1 MRYWSIALLL
11 VFSPSLTFADIPLT
25 PRTLDPEAAATL
37 ALAIERSPLVRALV
51 AEIESSNVVV
61 HIQFSWDVPAGIGG
75 TTRFVTSRGGY
86 RYVRIVL
93 SNRLQGNDRVAIL
106 GHELEHAAE
115 IARSDVNDRDGIRR
129 LLEATGYQVA
139 ERFFETRSAQR
150 AERTIRRELVLET
163 QPVVELHHHHLGAA
177 GAKAAAEV
185 PKR

>member
-1 MRYWSIALLL
+1 MRYWSIVLL
-11 VFSPSLTFADIPLT
+11 VWFSPSLTFAEVPLT
-25 PRTLDPEAAATL
+25 PRTLDPEATATL

-61 HIQFSWDVPAGIGG
+61 HIQFSWELPGGIGG
-75 TTRFVTSRGGY
+75 TTRFVTSQGGY

-106 GHELEHAAE
+106 GHELAHAAE
-115 IARSDVNDRDGIRR
+115 IARSDANDRDGIRR
-129 LLEATGYQVA
+129 LWAATGFQIA
-139 ERFFETRSAQR
+139 ELFFETRSAQR
-150 AERTIRRELVLET
+150 AERTIRQELVLET
-163 QPVVELHHHHLGAA
+163 EPIIKLHHQHLRAA

>member
-1 MRYWSIALLL
+1 MRYWSIALVLL
-11 VFSPSLTFADIPLT
+11 FSSSLTFADVPLT

-61 HIQFSWDVPAGIGG
+61 HIQFSWELPGGIGG

-86 RYVRIVL
+86 RYVRISL
-93 SNRLQGNDRVAIL
+93 SNRLHGHDRVAIL

-115 IARSDVNDRDGIRR
+115 IARSDANDRDGIRR
-129 LLEATGYQVA
+129 FWEATGYRIA
-139 ERFFETRSAQR
+139 DLFFETRSAQR
-150 AERTIRRELVLET
+150 AERTIRQELVLET
-163 QPVVELHHHHLGAA
+163 QPVVELHHQHLRTA